1 MIKDRP
7 DSRVEAWFR
16 QTENETMYLSVI
28 TLAELRMGAELL
40 PHGPKR
46 RRLEKWLESDL
57 MEQFHMRILTVEL
70 DIADAYAIIVARAR
84 KAGFS
89 PGALDSLI
97 AATAVAN
104 GLKIATLNRK
114 DFEQLS
120 VELVDF

>member
-16 QTENETMYLSVI
+16 QTANETMYLSII

-40 PHGPKR
+40 QHGPKR

-57 MEQFHMRILTVEL
+57 MEQFHERILSLGL
-70 DIADAYAIIVARAR
+70 DVADAYAIIVARAR

-89 PGALDSLI
+89 PGALDALI

-104 GLKIATLNRK
+104 ELKVATLNRK
-114 DFEQLS
+114 DFEKLG
-120 VELVDF
+120 VELMEF